1 MRIRRGRPHGQ
12 AVFFFIIGC
21 EISAGLDR
29 ASRDAVTANSLFD
42 NNIGS
47 VEYFVDPVRGEM
59 ILVNNIAAGIF
70 MDEGSAWLHRG
81 FRIDD
86 RRQ

>member
-1 MRIRRGRPHGQ
+1 M
-12 AVFFFIIGC
+12 
-21 EISAGLDR
+21 
-29 ASRDAVTANSLFD
+29 TANSFFD
-42 NNIGS
+42 DDIGS
-47 VEYFVDPVRGEM
+47 FEYFVDPVRGEM

-70 MDEGSAWLHRG
+70 MDEGGAWLHRG